1 MYRTFFSL
9 TDVPFSISPNPSCF
23 YLGDSHREAVDHL
36 LYGVDKGGFVLLTGE
51 VGTGK
56 TTLSRYLLRHLP
68 ENVDAVLL
76 SAPLPSTPELF
87 THLHQAFLQ
96 YVQSEGLDV
105 ASTDRQR
112 FEMFLRDNHQRQ
124 RSTLVVIDEAQHL
137 SMEVLEHLRLLTN
150 IETDDKKLFQVM
162 LIGQP
167 ELQDLLVKPECR
179 QLAQRISARY
189 HLRPLPCD
197 EVDAYIRF
205 RLQVVGCLQPI
216 FTRQA
221 VNVVARM
228 GKGIPRIIN
237 LICER
242 ALIGALATGTDKVKH
257 TLAAQAAFEVTG
269 RRDTGGGVNVAAF
282 CLLCIALYVGGWFSW
297 QHWGW
302 LPVAQINTIKVPV
315 KLPQDANQIRAFQTA
330 VTASREL
337 PQAMHTLY
345 ATWGYE
351 SLPDNSDCESA
362 SLAHLR
368 CYRFSGTLEDL
379 IALNYPAVIQIRDA
393 KLGKWYAVLSHAENG
408 EATLLFGSKEWEVPY
423 SWLQQVWQKSATLL
437 WSLPDSG
444 SLLISRR
451 SDGEEVRWI
460 DKALSEAMNVD
471 VLKNLQ
477 RFDTRLEGKI
487 KTFQKQSGI
496 PADGTAGE
504 QTLMRL
510 RNQTAAGIP
519 RLNGVIPARTFIT
532 TEQKLHGEQH

>member
-9 TDVPFSISPNPSCF
+9 TDAPFSISPNPSCF
-23 YLGDSHREAVDHL
+23 YLGESHREAVDHL

-56 TTLSRYLLRHLP
+56 TTLSRYLLRNLP
-68 ENVDAVLL
+68 ENVDAELL
-76 SAPLPSTPELF
+76 SAPLPDAPELF
-87 THLHQAFLQ
+87 TNLLQAFLPDA
-96 YVQSEGLDV
+96 QSENPHLS
-105 ASTDRQR
+105 STDRQL
-112 FEMFLRDNHQRQ
+112 FEMFLRENHQRQ
-124 RSTLVVIDEAQHL
+124 RSTLVIIDEAQHL

-150 IETDDKKLFQVM
+150 IETDNKKLFQVM
-162 LIGQP
+162 LVGQP
-167 ELQDLLVKPECR
+167 ELQDLLIKPECR
-179 QLAQRISARY
+179 QLAQRITARY
-189 HLRPLPCD
+189 HLRPLSRD

-221 VNVVARM
+221 VNVIARM

-242 ALIGALATGTDKVKH
+242 ALLGAWASGTDKVKPA
-257 TLAAQAAFEVTG
+257 LAAQAAFEVTG
-269 RRDTGGGVNVAAF
+269 RRDSGGGIAVVSF
-282 CLLCIALYVGGWFSW
+282 CLLCAALYAGGWFSW

-315 KLPQDANQIRAFQTA
+315 KLPPDASQMRYFQTA
-330 VTASREL
+330 VAASREL

-345 ATWGYE
+345 AAWGYE
-351 SLPDNSDCESA
+351 SDPDYSDCESA
-362 SLAHLR
+362 SPANLR
-368 CYRFSGTLEDL
+368 CYRFSGTLDEL
-379 IALNYPAVIQIRDA
+379 IALNYPAVIQIRDV
-393 KLGKWYAVLSHAENG
+393 KSGSWYAVLSHAEDG
-408 EATLLFGSKEWEVPY
+408 KATLLFGGKEWEVPY

-444 SLLISRR
+444 TLLISRR
-451 SDGEEVRWI
+451 SGGEEVRWV

-471 VLKNLQ
+471 ILKNLQ
-477 RFDTRLEGKI
+477 RFDRRLEGKI
-487 KTFQKQSGI
+487 KAFQRLSGI

-519 RLNGVIPARTFIT
+519 RLNGVIPARSTVIAEKKGPE
-532 TEQKLHGEQH
+532 EQS